1 MHSKKKDKKAKEASD
16 KTVVASVTDEIAQS
30 CVPKSAQ
37 VVAEEQSKKRH
48 GQPTT
53 QRSGRAAK
61 PHIEQY
67 GTGTPAVKKG
77 P

>member
-1 MHSKKKDKKAKEASD
+1 MHKVKKNKKARIASD
-16 KTVVASVTDEIAQS
+16 KAVVASLAEEMTQS
-30 CVPKSAQ
+30 RIVKSARPD
-37 VVAEEQSKKRH
+37 ADEQSKERH
-48 GQPTT
+48 VKPTT